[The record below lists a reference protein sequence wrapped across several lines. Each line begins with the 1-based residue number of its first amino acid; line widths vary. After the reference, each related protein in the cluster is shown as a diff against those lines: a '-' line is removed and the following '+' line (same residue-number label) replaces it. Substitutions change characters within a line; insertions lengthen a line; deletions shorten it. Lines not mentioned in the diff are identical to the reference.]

1 VHLNG
6 AGSCTITASQPGS
19 GNFNAANPV
28 ARTFAIVLQ
37 ARTCRVPELVGRW
50 LAKAKVLIALRHCRV
65 GTVTRAYSRVRKA
78 GVVVAQGKRAGRVLV
93 AGTRV
98 GLVVS
103 RGRRR

>member
-1 VHLNG
+1 
-6 AGSCTITASQPGS
+6 
-19 GNFNAANPV
+19 
-28 ARTFAIVLQ
+28 
-37 ARTCRVPELVGRW
+37 VGRW

-65 GTVTRAYSRVRKA
+65 GAVIRAYSRIRKV